1 MPYLPNEAAQRATN
15 YGWMNPTHRRS
26 HHTIL
31 VNLLQN
37 PWYGILCPIGKSSVK
52 VSKNAG
58 PLSAVGARIFST
70 LKGSIYHSNTS
81 NIVYYKQQHF
91 HKLGKKILQAF
102 HITCIEL

>member
-52 VSKNAG
+52 VI
-58 PLSAVGARIFST
+58 AVQRAFDIGVKEENIIRI
-70 LKGSIYHSNTS
+70 
-81 NIVYYKQQHF
+81 
-91 HKLGKKILQAF
+91 
-102 HITCIEL
+102 

>member
-52 VSKNAG
+52 K
-58 PLSAVGARIFST
+58 SA
-70 LKGSIYHSNTS
+70 
-81 NIVYYKQQHF
+81 NIHF
-91 HKLGKKILQAF
+91 
-102 HITCIEL
+102 

>member
-52 VSKNAG
+52 LGV
-58 PLSAVGARIFST
+58 F
-70 LKGSIYHSNTS
+70 HSFYAKMVFPSMKHYNIS
-81 NIVYYKQQHF
+81 NIFLQNLKIAIF
-91 HKLGKKILQAF
+91 HGLKMN
-102 HITCIEL
+102 

>member
-52 VSKNAG
+52 YMALVAMEVIIVS
-58 PLSAVGARIFST
+58 
-70 LKGSIYHSNTS
+70 LKS
-81 NIVYYKQQHF
+81 QHC
-91 HKLGKKILQAF
+91 QYNY
-102 HITCIEL
+102 TV

>member
-52 VSKNAG
+52 LIDFGVKIHITFLITIHILVSK
-58 PLSAVGARIFST
+58 I
-70 LKGSIYHSNTS
+70 
-81 NIVYYKQQHF
+81 
-91 HKLGKKILQAF
+91 
-102 HITCIEL
+102 